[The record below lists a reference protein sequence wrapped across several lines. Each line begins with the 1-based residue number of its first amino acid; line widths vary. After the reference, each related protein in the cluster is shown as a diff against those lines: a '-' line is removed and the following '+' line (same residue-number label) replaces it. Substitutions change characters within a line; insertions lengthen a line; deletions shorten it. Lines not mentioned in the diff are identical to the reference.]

1 MGPPATINF
10 ACDKSVVQA
19 RKSFPRHDRCERRFR
34 AQTSTTPLGIIEIS
48 WHSIS
53 LRMGMPNCYDPQ
65 SPRRIDETRRSR
77 FLLLGCCSLLRCNN
91 RAAFL
96 LRCSRPCLF
105 LRRLLLRRLWRFV
118 AHMLKLPSLA
128 WQTRALNRPTFGIA
142 RLTFTPQHCLTINYT
157 CKRITIGKTKLS
169 VRKAEE
175 RH

>member
-1 MGPPATINF
+1 MRWDRPLRSILLVTSLSYSPKISSA
-10 ACDKSVVQA
+10 A
-19 RKSFPRHDRCERRFR
+19 RSLRTAIPSADIDNSFRD
-34 AQTSTTPLGIIEIS
+34 IEIS
-48 WHSIS
+48 WHNIS

-142 RLTFTPQHCLTINYT
+142 PLTFAPQPCLNIN
-157 CKRITIGKTKLS
+157 
-169 VRKAEE
+169 
-175 RH
+175 